1 MTDTFPRQQARTRNF
16 SLGAPRSFQIS
27 ADGSRL
33 AFLRSKGGSDPVT
46 CLWVLDLPADPQ
58 RPDGGSERL
67 VVDPIAIGAGKDE
80 PEEER
85 ARRERSRE
93 QAGGVVAFATDAG
106 FTMAAFAIAGQVYTA
121 QLTPD
126 GHGPRQAGA
135 QSPAID
141 PRPDPAGRRVAYVC
155 NGALRITDLAS
166 GTDTELIG
174 PHGEHRPGDV
184 TFGLA
189 EFVAA
194 EEMGRM
200 RGYWWAP
207 DGSALLVAR
216 VDNSAVHRWFIADPA
231 NPDRPPAEV
240 GYPAA
245 GTPNALVELMIVN
258 VDGSSVPVR
267 WDADAF
273 GYLTTASWDAGAPL
287 IVVQSRGQRRMRLL
301 SVDPE
306 TGATSVLRDDSDACW
321 LDIVPGVPGRLA
333 DGRIVWTADADGARR
348 LLVASERQLSD
359 GTAEPVTPPG
369 LQVRAVLSVDGDT
382 VLMSGSDGESM
393 ETGVWAY
400 GQDGLRRVSGD
411 CTVRP
416 DGTVRRDGTQAA
428 LHGHGA
434 AEHRGV
440 HGAIRAGGTTVLT
453 SRSMAGHGLTV
464 TVLRDQPAGP
474 AVAATIGSLAEQPAF
489 GGLRVELLRAGRR
502 EIRTALLLPSWHKPG
517 SAKLPVLM
525 DPYGGPHAQRVLA
538 SADAY
543 LTSQWFADQGFA
555 VVVADGRGTPGRGP
569 QWDRAVAG
577 DLADPVLDDQVEALA
592 AAAEFSASQ
601 HGSDLDLSRVAIRG
615 WSFGGY
621 LSALAVLRRPDVFHA
636 AIAGAPVTDWRLYDT
651 HYTERYLG
659 HPGHNPA
666 AYDRSSLLADA
677 HKLSRPLMIIHGMAD
692 DNVVVAHT
700 MRLSSALLAAGRPHQ
715 VLPLS
720 GVTHMASQE
729 EVAENLLLLQVDF
742 LRRALDIGASVP
754 GRPAPCR

>member
-1 MTDTFPRQQARTRNF
+1 MTDTFPRQQARTRHF

-27 ADGSRL
+27 ADGSRI

-58 RPDGGSERL
+58 ASPAAGSERL
-67 VVDPIAIGAGKDE
+67 VVDPIAIGAGMDE

-106 FTMAAFAIAGQVYTA
+106 FTMAALAIAGQVYTA
-121 QLTPD
+121 ELTPD
-126 GHGPRQAGA
+126 GHGPRPAGA
-135 QSPAID
+135 RSPAID

-155 NGALRITDLAS
+155 NGALRITDLAA
-166 GTDTELIG
+166 GTDAELIG
-174 PHGEHRPGDV
+174 PHGDDRPGDV
-184 TFGLA
+184 TYGLA

-216 VDNSAVHRWFIADPA
+216 VDNSAVNRWFIADPA
-231 NPDRPPAEV
+231 NPGKPPAEV

-245 GTPNALVELMIVN
+245 GTPNALVQLMIVN
-258 VDGSSVPVR
+258 LDGSSVPVR
-267 WDADAF
+267 WDAGVF
-273 GYLTTASWDAGAPL
+273 GYLTTASWDSGAPL
-287 IVVQSRGQRRMRLL
+287 IVVQSRDQRRMQLL
-301 SVDPE
+301 AVDPQ
-306 TGATSVLRDDSDACW
+306 TGATSLLRDDADACW

-333 DGRIVWTADADGARR
+333 DGRIAWTADADGARR

-359 GTAEPVTPPG
+359 RTAEPVTPPD

-382 VLMSGSDGESM
+382 VLVSGSDAEST
-393 ETGVWAY
+393 EVGVWAY
-400 GQDGLRRVSGD
+400 GPGGLSRVSGD

-416 DGTVRRDGTQAA
+416 DGTVRRDGTKAA

-440 HGAIRAGGTTVLT
+440 HGAIRAGGTTVLA

-474 AVAATIGSLAEQPAF
+474 AVATTIASLAEQPAL
-489 GGLRVELLRAGRR
+489 GGLRVELVRAGRR
-502 EIRTALLLPSWHKPG
+502 EIRTALLLPSWHQPG
-517 SAKLPVLM
+517 SARLPVLM
-525 DPYGGPHAQRVLA
+525 DPYGGPHGQRVLA

-555 VVVADGRGTPGRGP
+555 VIVADGRGTPGRGP

-577 DLADPVLDDQVEALA
+577 DLAEPVLEDQVEALA
-592 AAAEFSASQ
+592 AAGEFN
-601 HGSDLDLSRVAIRG
+601 SDLDLSKVAIRG

-636 AIAGAPVTDWRLYDT
+636 AVAGAPVTDWRLYDT

-659 HPGHNPA
+659 HPDHNPA
-666 AYDRSSLLADA
+666 AYDQSSLFADA
-677 HKLSRPLMIIHGMAD
+677 PKLSRPLMIIHGLAD

-700 MRLSSALLAAGRPHQ
+700 LRLSSALLAAGRPHQ

-742 LRRALDIGASVP
+742 LRRALDSA
-754 GRPAPCR
+754 PATATM